1 MRIKMKIVTVK
12 LPEQYIDAIDELIKR
27 GRYTTRSEVIRT
39 ALRELLKR
47 ELWSSRSH
55 EMRKRDPRIKVI
67 DLG

>member
-1 MRIKMKIVTVK
+1 MKTKMKIVSVK
-12 LPEQYIDAIDELIKR
+12 IPDQYIEAMDELIKK
-27 GRYTTRSEVIRT
+27 GRYVSRSEVIRT